1 MKLDSRKRFLDWAT
15 LRLKPGREFEFLSQ
29 RFERF
34 IDGKSRGVGRKLK
47 QHASRLSEVN

>member
-34 IDGKSRGVGRKLK
+34 IDGKSGGSVASSNSTPPGSRK
-47 QHASRLSEVN
+47 